1 MLSFVCLFE
10 GSVSELPCDR
20 NSHNSIHLC
29 TPDSQH
35 LASYITFLWCIQC
48 TYLMNVSLLQF
59 RNPTVTSECLFALI
73 NGDDV
78 FNTYAQMSDVSTIV
92 WVFSKIYLYVFVAL
106 FIYTVLS
113 VFIAL
118 ISDTYETLNVSVMH
132 ELTTV

>member
-1 MLSFVCLFE
+1 
-10 GSVSELPCDR
+10 
-20 NSHNSIHLC
+20 
-29 TPDSQH
+29 
-35 LASYITFLWCIQC
+35 
-48 TYLMNVSLLQF
+48 
-59 RNPTVTSECLFALI
+59 
-73 NGDDV
+73 
-78 FNTYAQMSDVSTIV
+78 MSDVSTIV